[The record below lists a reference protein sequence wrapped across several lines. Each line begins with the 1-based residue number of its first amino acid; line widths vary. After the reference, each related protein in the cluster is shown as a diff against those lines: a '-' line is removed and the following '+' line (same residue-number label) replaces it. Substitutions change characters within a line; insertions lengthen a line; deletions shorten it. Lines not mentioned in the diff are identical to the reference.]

1 MHIYFPG
8 MKRKSLL
15 FVMVMIYISAYPQE
29 LIVSG
34 EVTDAKTLQPISNV
48 QVFNSQS
55 KTGTTTGKD
64 GRFFLKIVSK
74 KDVVLM
80 FLHVSYH
87 SLEKTYRPGKT
98 YQQQTI
104 RLEPKTE
111 QLKEIE
117 IMGVSVKNKPYR
129 TENIDIHT
137 VQKSNLQGVGDL
149 LRNVANISGVRK
161 GALGIDPVLRGFK
174 YSQLNVQI
182 NGGQTNHSGLKA
194 KLGVTGGSRKVTYK
208 VSGSWKK
215 YGDYKDGN
223 GNWVPASLQQQAYTG
238 NLGFKIAKKH
248 VVYAEAD
255 IEQGKDV
262 DFPALPMD
270 ERKDDTKIFSLNYL
284 GNNLGATVNFI
295 RFKAY
300 YSDVHHEMDNK
311 NRPFSDTIV
320 AVSKIHASTLGG
332 KLGVNINVGKARLE
346 VGSDYENI
354 KKDGERK
361 KFLIM
366 QAMLPQK
373 KEDLWH
379 NAQVNNLGLFT
390 EYNHPGIAIDW
401 VVAARLDF
409 NTAFSD
415 PLRRNNMGGDAVYF
429 NDSTTSKYLNISF
442 SGGLTWHMSKQNDFV
457 VSLGR
462 GARSP
467 DITERFI
474 ILLPIGY
481 DPYDYLGNPQL
492 KPEINHELDI
502 GYRYNGRNIIG
513 TNYPLYEPGRIFYA
527 NLIFNL

>member
-1 MHIYFPG
+1 
-8 MKRKSLL
+8 
-15 FVMVMIYISAYPQE
+15 
-29 LIVSG
+29 
-34 EVTDAKTLQPISNV
+34 
-48 QVFNSQS
+48 
-55 KTGTTTGKD
+55 
-64 GRFFLKIVSK
+64 
-74 KDVVLM
+74 
-80 FLHVSYH
+80 
-87 SLEKTYRPGKT
+87 
-98 YQQQTI
+98 
-104 RLEPKTE
+104 
-111 QLKEIE
+111 
-117 IMGVSVKNKPYR
+117 
-129 TENIDIHT
+129 ENIDIHT

-182 NGGQTNHSGLKA
+182 IGGQTNHSGLKA

-223 GNWVPASLQQQAYTG
+223 GNWVPASLQQQVYTT

-248 VVYAEAD
+248 VVYAEAN
-255 IEQGKDV
+255 IEQGKNV
-262 DFPALPMD
+262 DFPTLPMD
-270 ERKDDTKIFSLNYL
+270 ERKDNTKIYSLNYL
-284 GNNLGATVNFI
+284 GNNLGNTINFI

-300 YSDVHHEMDNK
+300 YTDVHHEMDNK
-311 NRPFSDTIV
+311 NRSFSDTIV
-320 AVSKIHASTLGG
+320 TVSKIHALTLGG